1 MHACEYD
8 KKLVIKVIFAIIA
21 HDLKTMKVQKK
32 WWPMSKVSCL
42 NKEKDK
48 LQRGQTLTTENK
60 ECKGQHQDNYHD
72 PA

>member
-1 MHACEYD
+1 
-8 KKLVIKVIFAIIA
+8 
-21 HDLKTMKVQKK
+21 
-32 WWPMSKVSCL
+32 MSKVSCL